1 MWKILVILILSV
13 SSVFCRRDQ
22 IIICEKKAAMESSM
36 RITTDFVDFFNNG
49 ELGMIFK
56 QMMKPGATLTGS
68 TAYPDCRQQTTNMR
82 TTLIEQ
88 YHQGARIESIIKSS
102 YFTAKDSTVMV
113 NVAHLTGQMGV
124 NPALIDVKFYLV
136 PDEDCNYKIQSMTQT
151 PYGCLKNTI

>member
-1 MWKILVILILSV
+1 MWNIVIILLLTAT
-13 SSVFCRRDQ
+13 SVFCRRNQVIVCDKQ
-22 IIICEKKAAMESSM
+22 AAMETSM
-36 RITTDFVDFFNNG
+36 RIATDFVDFFNSG

-68 TAYPDCRQQTTNMR
+68 TAHPDCRQQTTNMR

-88 YHQGARIESIIKSS
+88 YQQGSRIESIIKSS

-136 PDEDCNYKIQSMTQT
+136 PDEDCDYRIQSMTQT

>member
-1 MWKILVILILSV
+1 MWKIIVILILSV

-36 RITTDFVDFFNNG
+36 RIATDFVDFFNNG

-88 YHQGARIESIIKSS
+88 YQQGARIESIIKSS

-124 NPALIDVKFYLV
+124 NPALIDAKFYLV

>member
-1 MWKILVILILSV
+1 MWKIIVILILSV

-36 RITTDFVDFFNNG
+36 RIATDFVDFFNNG